1 MRRNHGFMRPPLIV
15 ATGASEHLG
24 NPKMLGASSGSSPRF
39 AIHPL
44 EEICYHP
51 QCLSLSLSLSLS
63 LCLSLSLSLSFSLSL
78 SLSLSRKIYIY
89 IYIYIYTYELHMHP
103 RSLQC
108 RNQDISGL
116 VSSSRAPNAEMQED
130 KMPVTASG
138 SVDCQMLPYLS
149 KPEGTP
155 VRQHSSIGKTGELCS
170 SRHSASLG
178 CRLSTAVFRAC
189 LQLFRWPILCTKRAC
204 RPAAILAV

>member
-1 MRRNHGFMRPPLIV
+1 MRPPLIV

-89 IYIYIYTYELHMHP
+89 IYIYIYTRMNSTCILEACSAEIKTSQDWFHRVELRML
-103 RSLQC
+103 RC
-108 RNQDISGL
+108 R
-116 VSSSRAPNAEMQED
+116 
-130 KMPVTASG
+130 
-138 SVDCQMLPYLS
+138 
-149 KPEGTP
+149 
-155 VRQHSSIGKTGELCS
+155 KTK
-170 SRHSASLG
+170 
-178 CRLSTAVFRAC
+178 C
-189 LQLFRWPILCTKRAC
+189 L
-204 RPAAILAV
+204 